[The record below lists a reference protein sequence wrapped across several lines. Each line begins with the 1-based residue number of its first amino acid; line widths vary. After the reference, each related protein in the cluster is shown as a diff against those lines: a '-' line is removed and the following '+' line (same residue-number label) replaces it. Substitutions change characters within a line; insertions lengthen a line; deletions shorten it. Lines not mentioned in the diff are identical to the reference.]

1 MGIVNIINTKCCVR
15 LCEFSSQGLHS
26 IFLYIGAKRKVSVTK
41 ADLIKLL
48 TSDDASLP
56 PETSSLGPSTQQ
68 QLTGI
73 CKWVTTLDVMVA

>member
-1 MGIVNIINTKCCVR
+1 M
-15 LCEFSSQGLHS
+15 
-26 IFLYIGAKRKVSVTK
+26 K

-48 TSDDASLP
+48 TNDDSSLP

-73 CKWVTTLDVMVA
+73 CKWVTTVNVMVA